1 VAKFQTA
8 VCKSILI
15 KCNTHRCTLG
25 DIKGTV
31 LVGILFNDLG
41 DILGVSTIL
50 AGHCYAGDNAV
61 LQGQD
66 GHFRHNKVLFV
77 PCQLILIL
85 LDSSGQGLLAG
96 LLGSNAELVLGLTVP
111 QIDFQAAFRHRLVL
125 AVFVLVFDLAV
136 LVAEV
141 DECLTQIGIIIGG
154 NLYGKVLA
162 FAFLDD
168 GILQALNGHSGVNTA
183 CNGIVLV
190 RCAQLHIIP
199 HHSCGQRLLAGILGG
214 NVEHIIFP
222 ATGQIDF

>member
-1 VAKFQTA
+1 MAKFQTA
-8 VCKSILI
+8 ICKSILI

-25 DIKGTV
+25 DVKGTV

-66 GHFRHNKVLFV
+66 GHFRHSKVLFV
-77 PCQLILIL
+77 LCQLILTL

-96 LLGSNAELVLGLTVP
+96 LLGSNAERIWFFYLA
-111 QIDFQAAFRHRLVL
+111 QINGP
-125 AVFVLVFDLAV
+125 AV
-136 LVAEV
+136 LRHGLIRTVVIQIFDFAVLIAKV
-141 DECLTQIGIIIGG
+141 DSSLTQLGIIIGG

-168 GILQALNGHSGVNTA
+168 GVLQALNGHSG
-183 CNGIVLV
+183 GITVL
-190 RCAQLHIIP
+190 CGNI
-199 HHSCGQRLLAGILGG
+199 HHCSW
-214 NVEHIIFP
+214 
-222 ATGQIDF
+222 

>member
-1 VAKFQTA
+1 MAKFQTA
-8 VCKSILI
+8 ICKSILI

-25 DIKGTV
+25 DMKGTV

-77 PCQLILIL
+77 RCQLILTL

-96 LLGSNAELVLGLTVP
+96 LLGSNAERILFLYIA
-111 QIDFQAAFRHRLVL
+111 QINGQAAFRHWLVL
-125 AVFVLVFDLAV
+125 AVFVLILDLAV
-136 LVAEV
+136 LVAKV
-141 DECLTQIGIIIGG
+141 DECLTQLGIVVGV

-168 GILQALNGHSGVNTA
+168 GILQALNGHRGVNTA

-199 HHSCGQRLLAGILGG
+199 LHSCGQRLLAGIFGG
-214 NVEHIIFP
+214 NAERIIILVT
-222 ATGQIDF
+222 AQIDF